1 MLYFIKKFM
10 QGIVL
15 CGGKSTRMG
24 SDKGL
29 LQLHEKYWAQIAAE
43 KLSALNIPV
52 KLSVNDSQVE
62 AYKNI
67 FSTNDFIT
75 DDKGLLIEGPLL
87 GLMSCHLASP
97 EQDLFVLACDLLN
110 IEATIMSSLYKKYQ
124 QQNFDAYIGYN
135 NNEAE
140 PLCGIYTAQALKNI
154 LHLYT
159 IEKLYRYSM
168 KFILEQ
174 LNVCRIDLSEEE
186 KLLFKNFNSPG
197 DF

>member
-1 MLYFIKKFM
+1 MLYFIKKIM

-15 CGGKSTRMG
+15 CGGESTRMG

-29 LQLHEKYWAQIAAE
+29 LRLHEKYWAQIAAE

-52 KLSVNDSQVE
+52 KISVNDGQVA

-67 FSTNDFIT
+67 FSVTDFIT
-75 DDKGLLIEGPLL
+75 DDNRLLIKGPLL
-87 GLMSCHLASP
+87 GLMSCHLALP
-97 EQDLFVLACDLLN
+97 EKDFFVLACDILN
-110 IEATIMSSLYKKYQ
+110 IEATFLSSLYKKYQ
-124 QQNFDAYIGYN
+124 QQNFDAYTGYN

-140 PLCGIYTAQALKNI
+140 PLCGIYTAQGLKKI
-154 LHLYT
+154 FHLYT
-159 IEKLYRYSM
+159 TEKLYRCSM

-186 KLLFKNFNSPG
+186 KLFFKNFNSPG